1 MDKKPISTTYFS
13 LAGVVPVAGQP
24 LDFNLPWHDS
34 LIPIGKNYLAVER
47 SVYECAIAGCESIWI
62 VCHKEMQSLIRHR
75 LGDWICD
82 PMTMPGIKGH
92 FVRHPSEHIKYI
104 PIYYVPIHPKD
115 RDKRDCLAW
124 SIIYGAMR
132 AFSISKMIS
141 KWTVPDKYYVSF
153 PYGVYDAAQLQQH
166 RSDISGKKKFY
177 LSHAGKTVKDG
188 EYLSFTFDA
197 EDWKKFRKIIRGGTG
212 KYEPGAYFDAT
223 EGALK
228 GTILSKEERYSAKY
242 YSLAKVFGWLD
253 VEGEVVA
260 PCKSYYNIGNWEDYC
275 KYMGSGVANVLKR
288 PSYTLKYHEHN
299 PFGVDREDIRDGT
312 EKKT

>member
-1 MDKKPISTTYFS
+1 MEKKPIDTTYFN

-24 LDFNLPWHDS
+24 LDFNFPWHDS

-47 SVYECAIAGCESIWI
+47 SVYECAMAGCESIWI

-75 LGDWICD
+75 LGDCISD
-82 PMTMPGIKGH
+82 PTTSPAIKGQ
-92 FVRHPSEHIKYI
+92 FVKHPSGHIKYI

-132 AFSISKMIS
+132 SFSLSKLIS

-153 PYGVYDAAQLQQH
+153 PYGIHDPRQLQQH
-166 RSDISGKKKFY
+166 RGNISGKKKFY
-177 LSHAGKTVKDG
+177 LSYEGKTIKDG

-197 EDWKKFRKIIRGGTG
+197 QDWKKFRKIIRGGTG
-212 KYEPGAYFDAT
+212 KYEPGAYFDD
-223 EGALK
+223 EGRTVK
-228 GTILSKEERYSAKY
+228 GNLLPKEERYSAKY
-242 YSLAKVFGWLD
+242 YSLEKVFGWL
-253 VEGEVVA
+253 EIESEIVA
-260 PCKSYYNIGNWEDYC
+260 PCRSYYNIGKWEDYC
-275 KYMGSGVANVLKR
+275 KYMGSGVASELKR
-288 PSYTLKYHEHN
+288 PSYILKYQEHN
-299 PFGVDREDIRDGT
+299 PFGTDAEEIIGIP

>member
-1 MDKKPISTTYFS
+1 MDKKPFSTTYFS
-13 LAGVVPVAGQP
+13 LAGVVPVASQP
-24 LDFNLPWHDS
+24 LDFNFPWHDS
-34 LIPIGKNYLAVER
+34 LMPIGKNYLAVER
-47 SVYECAIAGCESIWI
+47 SVYECALAGCESIWI

-75 LGDWICD
+75 LGDYISD
-82 PMTMPGIKGH
+82 PMTSPGIKGH

-132 AFSISKMIS
+132 AFSLSKLIS

-153 PYGVYDAAQLQQH
+153 PYGIHDPRQLQQY

-177 LSHAGKTVKDG
+177 LSYEGKTIKDG

-197 EDWKKFRKIIRGGTG
+197 EDWKKFRRIIRGGTG
-212 KYEPGAYFDAT
+212 KYEPGAYFDEDDRT
-223 EGALK
+223 VK
-228 GTILSKEERYSAKY
+228 GTPLSKEERYSAKH
-242 YSLAKVFGWLD
+242 YSLEKVFGWL
-253 VEGEVVA
+253 ELEEEVVA

-299 PFGVDREDIRDGT
+299 PFGADREDIKDTT